1 MPKSG
6 RPRGGPSPSRT
17 GCLPMSGDWIAKLFA
32 CLCALPIFG
41 TELSQATLQY
51 ASGNPESPVRN
62 TRHSKHKCHTYFR
75 AGPPPP
81 AVDDS
86 RQPRLE
92 RKPKPKGRKSG
103 RRNPEFSRI
112 CVCLESR
119 GPVEKRSVGTP
130 AVGPC
135 AGSLEM
141 QHGVLDWVSRHL
153 HKEFRLPKVLLR
165 SPTRP
170 THRAS
175 MHGISFIG
183 AFL

>member
-1 MPKSG
+1 MVTG
-6 RPRGGPSPSRT
+6 SRS
-17 GCLPMSGDWIAKLFA
+17 CSHVFA
-32 CLCALPIFG
+32 PYLYSAQSSHKQHSNMLLG
-41 TELSQATLQY
+41 TLNPQSETHDTQNTNATPT
-51 ASGNPESPVRN
+51 SEPV
-62 TRHSKHKCHTYFR
+62 
-75 AGPPPP
+75 PPPP